1 MTTIY
6 KKLVSSSTL
15 NFNKTF
21 GDHNVS
27 ALVGF
32 EAEKNITDF
41 HRSTGKDLPVSALH
55 TVSTAGSLDASGY
68 SWGNSMMSILS
79 RLEYNYAGKYYAS
92 ASFRRDGSSRLGAKT
107 RWGNFWSVAASWRIS
122 EEGFMQSQDV
132 INNLRLRASYGVNGT
147 LPSSNY
153 GWRSL
158 AGYSYQYMGS
168 PGGALINAADDNLSW
183 ETSYTYNLALEFG
196 LFDSRLT
203 GSVEYFNRDSK
214 NLLQDVPISTT
225 TGFSSTLQNIGEINN
240 HGFEVELA
248 GDIIRTSKFRWS
260 AGINAS
266 FIRSKVTKL
275 YDDADII
282 WYDPTG
288 GDDNTQFLYRVGE
301 STLAVFGREWAGT
314 NPENGDNL
322 WYSNNE
328 NCDMKLNGRNV
339 VLDFNDSEEVILADA
354 NPFAFGGIN
363 TDLEWNGLTFGLN
376 FVYKLGGTIYD
387 GAVYRIA
394 DDGYFWNRIRGK
406 EYLANVW
413 TPSNHAGIYP
423 QLRGCDLEDAMEYS
437 SRWLHSGTFLRL
449 KTLSLGYS
457 LPTNVIKK
465 IGLTKARV
473 YFNGNNLLTFS
484 KYKWADP
491 EVNAYGSRAFETPIG
506 KTYTFGIELSF

>member
-1 MTTIY
+1 M
-6 KKLVSSSTL
+6 
-15 NFNKTF
+15 
-21 GDHNVS
+21 
-27 ALVGF
+27 
-32 EAEKNITDF
+32 
-41 HRSTGKDLPVSALH
+41 
-55 TVSTAGSLDASGY
+55 
-68 SWGNSMMSILS
+68 
-79 RLEYNYAGKYYAS
+79 
-92 ASFRRDGSSRLGAKT
+92 
-107 RWGNFWSVAASWRIS
+107 
-122 EEGFMQSQDV
+122 
-132 INNLRLRASYGVNGT
+132 
-147 LPSSNY
+147 
-153 GWRSL
+153 
-158 AGYSYQYMGS
+158 
-168 PGGALINAADDNLSW
+168 
-183 ETSYTYNLALEFG
+183 
-196 LFDSRLT
+196 
-203 GSVEYFNRDSK
+203 
-214 NLLQDVPISTT
+214 PISTI
-225 TGFSSTLQNIGEINN
+225 TGFGSTLQNIGEINN

-248 GDIIRTSKFRWS
+248 GDIIRTNRFRWS

-275 YDDADII
+275 YDNADII

-301 STLAVFGREWAGT
+301 STLAVYGREWAGT

-328 NCDMKLNGRNV
+328 NYDMKLNGRNV
-339 VLDFNDSEEVILADA
+339 VLDFNDSDEVILGNA

-363 TDLEWNGLTFGLN
+363 TDIEWNGLTFGLN